1 MLAICRS
8 PSDDVEFFPYRTLM
22 LNAIHIKIK
31 FFSCEVVSSYGS
43 SCSSHLTPGLWSQLA
58 GDSFLLQDSATQCL
72 VAGKQAGDVARVLV
86 EECHLPVSPKY
97 SSISICQVLS
107 SYFNTKIQLPSSF
120 APVPTSPLFNFF
132 AVSFHVAIVVVVPH
146 QFQFSFN
153 LSLCSELVAEL
164 DAHLPSLLPTCKSK
178 PGASELVAHLKA
190 NRVPLAI
197 ATSSR

>member
-1 MLAICRS
+1 MAVLARLTS
-8 PSDDVEFFPYRTLM
+8 PQ
-22 LNAIHIKIK
+22 
-31 FFSCEVVSSYGS
+31 GS
-43 SCSSHLTPGLWSQLA
+43 GPSWQVTHFCSRILQRDNVREWSLKET
-58 GDSFLLQDSATQCL
+58 F

-153 LSLCSELVAEL
+153 LSLYSELVAEL

-197 ATSSR
+197 ATSSRWKIGSFLLIPSLHWFYIFTQTSH